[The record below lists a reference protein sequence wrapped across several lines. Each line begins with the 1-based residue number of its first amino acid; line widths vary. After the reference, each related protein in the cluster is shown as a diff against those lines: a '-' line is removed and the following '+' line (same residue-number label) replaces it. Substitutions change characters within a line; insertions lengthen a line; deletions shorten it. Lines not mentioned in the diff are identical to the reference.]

1 MILSLITIRVSISIT
16 ANANANANIGFWKSE
31 LVHEQLLGNIKFVTS
46 LLCLIMYE

>member
-16 ANANANANIGFWKSE
+16 ANANANIGFWKSE
-31 LVHEQLLGNIKFVTS
+31 LVHEQLFGNIKFVIS